1 MEGYILKKEQEGI
14 VIELSNHV
22 AKVKVARHGDCENC
36 GACPGNNAMVLE
48 VNNAIGA
55 KKGDHV
61 VFELKDT
68 NMLKAAFIV
77 YVLPL
82 ILIFIGVQA
91 GVLVARLNNESA
103 SILGVIGGAIAFI
116 ISIAFIVYY
125 EKMNRTNIHKL
136 PKVVRIYT
144 SSGNVA

>member
-1 MEGYILKKEQEGI
+1 MLKKEQEGI
-14 VIELSNHV
+14 VIDLNNHT

-48 VNNAIGA
+48 VNNTIGA

-77 YVLPL
+77 YLLPL

-91 GVLVARLNNESA
+91 GLLFTRLNNESA
-103 SILGVIGGAIAFI
+103 SIFGVIGGVIAFI
-116 ISIAFIVYY
+116 ISIAFIAYY
-125 EKMNRTNIHKL
+125 EKMSRTNIHRL
-136 PKVVRIYT
+136 PKVVRIDK